1 MYWKKKFIKDA
12 PDIRPDNQSFFIV
25 FPLPDVLQTSQMLL
39 PLDLQ
44 TIKYI
49 SMNRKHLQL
58 AELGTGIK
66 NDNKTVQVNWK
77 EILIDIQKDFFLLS
91 IVEKSKLKQLRY
103 FRQKFVGYR
112 YRI

>member
-49 SMNRKHLQL
+49 SMNRKHIQ
-58 AELGTGIK
+58 LGTGIK
-66 NDNKTVQVNWK
+66 NDNKTVRVNWK
-77 EILIDIQKDFFLLS
+77 ENLIDIQKDFFLLS